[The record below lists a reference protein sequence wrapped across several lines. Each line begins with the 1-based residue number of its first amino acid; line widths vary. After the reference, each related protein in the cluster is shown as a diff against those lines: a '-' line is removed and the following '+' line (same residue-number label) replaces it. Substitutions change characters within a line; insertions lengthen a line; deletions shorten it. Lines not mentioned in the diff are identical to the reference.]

1 MVPAG
6 VQEEMLANGYLLRQ
20 GTVLGFT
27 WKKHYWVLTANG
39 SLHEGILQWQ
49 DPEFLALQSVGSEW
63 PKLIKRSQVSQI
75 SSLSLAKEPTQ
86 VTIPSSRPCL
96 PPT

>member
-1 MVPAG
+1 MASASQPELDTNLPG
-6 VQEEMLANGYLLRQ
+6 VRLLQEWIRVGLVLQLEM
-20 GTVLGFT
+20 
-27 WKKHYWVLTANG
+27 ANG

-75 SSLSLAKEPTQ
+75 SSLGLAKEPTQ
-86 VTIPSSRPCL
+86 STIPSSRPCL